1 MPHHWIYIIS
11 WLVQHVPVQ
20 VSTSSL
26 TKVKQNG
33 FQWVISG
40 YRPPILQKVY
50 DGIWFINWS
59 LHWGMILMS
68 GCFPITLKWPLVFP
82 LLLRSPTDRQFGWSP
97 ACFAALRGDT
107 QVLHQL
113 LAMKVSVNDKVKA
126 DEKDLNINK
135 GSSLLHICAQFC
147 NNVAGPYWF
156 AEMWPTKLYSKIEHT
171 QTRIT

>member
-1 MPHHWIYIIS
+1 MSDIRLPTPKSSKRYMIHQIDHYIKKLILMDDFDVRMFS
-11 WLVQHVPVQ
+11 DHSEMAFNFP
-20 VSTSSL
+20 TSSQ
-26 TKVKQNG
+26 K
-33 FQWVISG
+33 
-40 YRPPILQKVY
+40 LQ
-50 DGIWFINWS
+50 
-59 LHWGMILMS
+59 
-68 GCFPITLKWPLVFP
+68 
-82 LLLRSPTDRQFGWSP
+82 LRSPTDRQFGWSP

-107 QVLHQL
+107 QVLHQM